1 MCSFSKHW
9 LLNCIIRALVIANQ
23 QISMQVEV
31 DAGVLIYSRN
41 NLVPQLKQT
50 YSIKDISE
58 ENSPILWSMEL
69 SLYILL
75 TLEKA
80 S

>member
-1 MCSFSKHW
+1 
-9 LLNCIIRALVIANQ
+9 
-23 QISMQVEV
+23 MQVEV